1 MGNCITYY
9 RHDSNKKIGQQA
21 EIPQKLSIHFHDED
35 EVKVAA
41 RDD

>member
-9 RHDSNKKIGQQA
+9 RHDSDEKIGQQA
-21 EIPQKLSIHFHDED
+21 EISQKLSIHLHGED
-35 EVKVAA
+35 EVEVAA